1 MAFQAGDSGHL
12 DEHNKWKTFLED
24 IKDPGNKNKYPA
36 LEGPVGP
43 VGPSGPQG
51 SPGAGVV
58 VKGNVPDQASLPSSG
73 NDINDAYVTDDTG
86 HLWVWGG
93 SAWSDIGPLR
103 GPTGPQGPQG
113 ADSTIPGPQG
123 PQGPAGPKGADS
135 TVPGPQGDPGYP
147 PVEAGDSG
155 MLLTAGA
162 PGAQPTWEDPPVA
175 LPSGGT
181 TGQVLAKQ
189 SNNDGDTH
197 WVDNQQSFISYE
209 YTATAGQTVFTGND
223 NNGVALVFNADL
235 IQVFLNGVLLHPGD
249 DYTTSTNTVTLA
261 SGAALND
268 ALLIAAF
275 SSFEVANTYT
285 RSEADAKF
293 ALGADLATVGINL
306 TGVEVDLVSLDSE
319 FSAHEAATGDT
330 HGVTAGDEI
339 VGGNAVNRIV
349 KLTQAQYDGLTP
361 VATTLYVIVG

>member
-43 VGPSGPQG
+43 VGPQG
-51 SPGAGVV
+51 LHGDPGAGVV
-58 VKGNVPDQASLPSSG
+58 VKGNVPSQASLPSSG
-73 NDINDAYVTDDTG
+73 NVVNDAYVTDDTG

-189 SNNDGDTH
+189 SGNDGDTH
-197 WVDNQQSFISYE
+197 WVD
-209 YTATAGQTVFTGND
+209 
-223 NNGVALVFNADL
+223 
-235 IQVFLNGVLLHPGD
+235 
-249 DYTTSTNTVTLA
+249 
-261 SGAALND
+261 
-268 ALLIAAF
+268 
-275 SSFEVANTYT
+275 TYT
-285 RSEADAKF
+285 QAQADAKF
-293 ALGADLATVGINL
+293 ALGTDLATVETNLATVGINL

-330 HGVTAGDEI
+330 HGVAAGDEI

-349 KLTQAQYDGLTP
+349 KLTQAEYDLLTP

>member
-1 MAFQAGDSGHL
+1 M
-12 DEHNKWKTFLED
+12 
-24 IKDPGNKNKYPA
+24 
-36 LEGPVGP
+36 
-43 VGPSGPQG
+43 
-51 SPGAGVV
+51 
-58 VKGNVPDQASLPSSG
+58 
-73 NDINDAYVTDDTG
+73 
-86 HLWVWGG
+86 
-93 SAWSDIGPLR
+93 
-103 GPTGPQGPQG
+103 
-113 ADSTIPGPQG
+113 
-123 PQGPAGPKGADS
+123 
-135 TVPGPQGDPGYP
+135 
-147 PVEAGDSG
+147 
-155 MLLTAGA
+155 
-162 PGAQPTWEDPPVA
+162 
-175 LPSGGT
+175 
-181 TGQVLAKQ
+181 
-189 SNNDGDTH
+189 
-197 WVDNQQSFISYE
+197 
-209 YTATAGQTVFTGND
+209 
-223 NNGVALVFNADL
+223 
-235 IQVFLNGVLLHPGD
+235 NGVLLHPGD

-349 KLTQAQYDGLTP
+349 KLTQAEYDLLTP